1 LPATCATS
9 SKVLVDGSVE
19 KHLCYVKTTLT
30 AYFAKLHCQRNKMR
44 LYEPNSSTQALK
56 TLIAFAK
63 KTLKGKNVFVH
74 GRSGKICQAM
84 QGNGKLK
91 YVSCKLAYSFVC
103 EFMETTTTVKTN
115 TTVNTITTE
124 SCLVHNQNIDTP
136 GIITPMTCFY
146 FDEISSDN
154 TVIMVNRTFAK
165 EDVVQIMGSL
175 VTATKFLPV
184 DLVSTFPNLQGIG
197 FSACSISEIS
207 YRSFKGLSKLKD
219 LWLSYNRISKLD
231 GKVFKDLV
239 NLKVLAMGEF
249 YLHDF

>member
-1 LPATCATS
+1 
-9 SKVLVDGSVE
+9 
-19 KHLCYVKTTLT
+19 
-30 AYFAKLHCQRNKMR
+30 MR
-44 LYEPNSSTQALK
+44 LYQTNSSTQALK

-91 YVSCKLAYSFVC
+91 YVSCKLAYSFIC
-103 EFMETTTTVKTN
+103 EFMEATTAKTN
-115 TTVNTITTE
+115 TTVKTITTE
-124 SCLVHNQNIDTP
+124 SCSVHNQNILAPYDTT
-136 GIITPMTCFY
+136 GIITPMTCSY
-146 FDEISSDN
+146 FDEISSNN

-165 EDVVQIMGSL
+165 EDVVQIMSSF
-175 VTATKFLPV
+175 VTAIKFLPV